1 MISQFWKIGR
11 EGAMDLPILKYL
23 DVFIGVALVMLLGC
37 SVVGAV
43 THVINGILRLRVKIY
58 SRG

>member
-1 MISQFWKIGR
+1 
-11 EGAMDLPILKYL
+11 MDLPILKYL